1 MAEKE
6 ATKEEV
12 EQELKKNADGVS
24 REQVEEALKNES
36 KIELIF
42 RHVGKLSQ
50 YWDEVKVAYS
60 MIKDYVAGNYTQAP
74 WRTIATLVATLAY
87 VLMPFD
93 LVPDVIPII
102 GWSDDCMALAG
113 ALAFTKMDLEQYKTW
128 KTTQKS

>member
-74 WRTIATLVATLAY
+74 RRTIATLVATLAY

>member
-1 MAEKE
+1 MAERE